1 MAKIDQRP
9 KEKMRLSIEL
19 ADNGIILRNPD
30 CEDDVT
36 VALDVKGDY
45 HEGYGYEIDRSDV
58 YKAIGRKIYG
68 WLMGVVFQEHA
79 DYWLA
84 TGAELNITATLT
96 GRKRE

>member
-36 VALDVKGDY
+36 VALDGKGY
-45 HEGYGYEIDRSDV
+45 HREGYGYDIDHTDV
-58 YKAIGRKIYG
+58 HRAIGRKIYV
-68 WLMGVVFQEHA
+68 WLMDVAFQENA
-79 DYWLA
+79 DYWLP

-96 GRKRE
+96 GRER